1 MARDGASRGARG
13 RGTAFAGKEGMKTR
27 ILQVLVPWLACS
39 VLAPGAEAAIN
50 GFQFNGLTGV
60 GDNCSLNDRIGKT
73 SGSTSHI
80 VNIADCQAYQAC
92 SVKLMWSLTRSPI
105 SGTTWAV
112 KMSKPGGACTET
124 DMTSLGGQCMDTL
137 VVDEK
142 DLSSSTNITF
152 TFALSD
158 LVGGS
163 CSTGKDLVTK
173 IYVQIKEAGVV
184 ASEVIPFQ
192 VDLKAPAAPTLE
204 EPVEGDRNVKVK
216 WSDSANEG
224 ETNLRYRVYW
234 SKERFDEAT
243 KGVANQE
250 SLVTGR
256 SLAVTGLDNGTEYWF
271 GVAAVDE
278 NDNEGPLSAVTSAMP
293 VELVDF
299 WEGYRG
305 GTESGSDAGGYCF
318 IATAAYGAYGAD
330 EVMRLR
336 VFRDRFLEP
345 YPLGHWLVR
354 AYYRVSPPIAREVAE
369 HAGLRAVVR
378 ALLAPAVGFATWA
391 DGLGPGREFLV
402 PVFLGLG
409 ALLLAGMA
417 VLAVRLPLRA
427 RRRS

>member
-1 MARDGASRGARG
+1 
-13 RGTAFAGKEGMKTR
+13 MKTR
-27 ILQVLVPWLACS
+27 ICWVLAPWLACS
-39 VLAPGAEAAIN
+39 VIATTAQAAIS
-50 GFQFNGLTGV
+50 GFQFNGLSGV
-60 GDNCSLNDRIGKT
+60 GDNCSLADRIGKS

-80 VNIADCQAYQAC
+80 INIADCQSYQSC
-92 SVKLMWSLTRSPI
+92 SVKLMWSLTRSPL

-158 LVGGS
+158 LMGES
-163 CSTGKDLVTK
+163 CTDGRDLVTK
-173 IYVQIKEAGVV
+173 VYIQIKEAGVV
-184 ASEVIPFQ
+184 TSEVIPFQ

-216 WSDSANEG
+216 WTDSANEG

-243 KGVANQE
+243 KGVANRE
-250 SLVTGR
+250 ALVTGR
-256 SLAVTGLDNGTEYWF
+256 SLAVTGLENGVEYWF
-271 GVAAVDE
+271 AVAAVDE

-305 GTESGSDAGGYCF
+305 GTEQGGDAGGYCF
-318 IATAAYGAYGAD
+318 IATAAYGAYDAD
-330 EVMRLR
+330 QVMRLR
-336 VFRDRFLEP
+336 VFRDRFLVP
-345 YPLGHWLVR
+345 HPLGHWIVQ
-354 AYYRVSPPIAREVAE
+354 AYYRVSPPVARQVAD
-369 HAGLRAVVR
+369 HAVLRAVVR
-378 ALLAPAVGFATWA
+378 ALLAPAVGFASWA

-402 PVFLGLG
+402 PVSLGIG

-417 VLAVRLPLRA
+417 VLVVLLPLRW

>member
-1 MARDGASRGARG
+1 MARPLLEQG
-13 RGTAFAGKEGMKTR
+13 GMKTR
-27 ILQVLVPWLACS
+27 IFRVLAPWLACS
-39 VLAPGAEAAIN
+39 VVAGTAEAAIN
-50 GFQFNGLTGV
+50 GFQFNGLSGV
-60 GDNCSLNDRIGKT
+60 GDNCSLNDRIGKS
-73 SGSTSHI
+73 SGSTSHV

-92 SVKLMWSLTRSPI
+92 SVKLMWSLTRSPL

-152 TFALSD
+152 NFAVSD

-163 CSTGKDLVTK
+163 CTTGKDLVTK
-173 IYVQIKEAGVV
+173 VYVQIKEAGVV
-184 ASEVIPFQ
+184 TSEVIPFQ

-204 EPVEGDRNVKVK
+204 EPVEGDRNIKVQ
-216 WSDSANEG
+216 WTDSANEG

-234 SKERFDEAT
+234 SKERFDEGT
-243 KGVANQE
+243 KGVANRE
-250 SLVTGR
+250 PLVTGR
-256 SLAVTGLDNGTEYWF
+256 TLAVTGLENGTEYWF
-271 GVAAVDE
+271 AVAAVDE

-305 GTESGSDAGGYCF
+305 GTETGADAGGYCF

-345 YPLGHWLVR
+345 NPLGHWLVQ
-354 AYYRVSPPIAREVAE
+354 AYYRISPPIARQVAD
-369 HAGLRAVVR
+369 HAVLRAAVR
-378 ALLAPAVGFATWA
+378 VLLAPAVGFATWA
-391 DGLGPGREFLV
+391 DGLGPGWEFLV
-402 PVFLGLG
+402 PVFLGIG
-409 ALLLAGMA
+409 MSLLAGMA
-417 VLAVRLPLRA
+417 VLVVLLPLRW